1 LGFEQIWIEIAM
13 RCVTS
18 LRYSIRINKGLS
30 DPFTPRRGLRQGNPI
45 SPYLFLLCA
54 EELSS
59 LMKKEEQVGRLKGV
73 RNGIISPAI
82 SHLLFTDDTVF
93 FARADLKS
101 INSLKYVL
109 KTYSEG
115 SRQKINLQKST
126 LFFDSRCPAHVKQQV
141 MEVLGV

>member
-1 LGFEQIWIEIAM
+1 
-13 RCVTS
+13 
-18 LRYSIRINKGLS
+18 LS

-73 RNGIISPAI
+73 RNGIISPTI

-126 LFFDSRCPAHVKQQV
+126 LFFDSRCPSHVKQQV